1 MNPVPIQN
9 ASLLMQVSSMDRF
22 LNLNIVILFTLNNS
36 EVQAMVSPTPKRKAI
51 IVNGLPASGKSTVA
65 REMARSFNLP
75 ILARDTIQEA
85 LYDVIGTGDREY
97 NRMLGRAGMA
107 VIWAVINNFPLD
119 ASVIID
125 TWCRY
130 PPYDWVAQGRATA
143 GIDRFVKIWCHASG
157 EILSSRY
164 LSRVGVRHPGYP
176 GKDFAVELIEIA
188 KKTGPMGIGD
198 LFLVDTSSPQSVDI
212 QKMSSW
218 VAEKLNIRP
227 AKPIT

>member
-1 MNPVPIQN
+1 MKSRP
-9 ASLLMQVSSMDRF
+9 
-22 LNLNIVILFTLNNS
+22 
-36 EVQAMVSPTPKRKAI
+36 PKRKAI
-51 IVNGLPASGKSTVA
+51 IVNGPPASGKSTIA

-75 ILARDTIQEA
+75 ILARDTIQEV

-107 VIWAVINNFPLD
+107 VIWAVIHNFSLD

-130 PPYDWVAQGRATA
+130 PPYDWVVQGLAAA
-143 GIDRFVKIWCHASG
+143 GIDRFVEIWCHAPG

-164 LSRVGVRHPGYP
+164 LSRVGVRHPGHP
-176 GKDFAVELIEIA
+176 GKEFAVELIEIA
-188 KKTGPMGIGD
+188 KKAKPMGIGD
-198 LFLVDTSSPQSVDI
+198 VFLVDTSSHTLVDI

-218 VAEKLNIRP
+218 VAEKLDIRP
-227 AKPIT
+227 AKAIT